1 MLHIVPYYAATLAL
15 LYVWLSFRVIQVRR
29 RAKQAIG
36 SGGVPGLERRM
47 HVHANFA
54 EYAPFALVLLT
65 MAELRGAW
73 GPSLHGLCLLLVAG
87 RCAQAWGGSRTPED
101 FRFRVGGMMA
111 TFAVLICAA
120 LLILV
125 T

>member
-1 MLHIVPYYAATLAL
+1 MLRIVPYYAATLAL

-87 RCAQAWGGSRTPED
+87 RCAHAWGGRARRRTSGS
-101 FRFRVGGMMA
+101 VS
-111 TFAVLICAA
+111 AA
-120 LLILV
+120 
-125 T
+125 

>member
-1 MLHIVPYYAATLAL
+1 MLRIVPYYAAALAL
-15 LYVWLSFRVIQVRR
+15 LFVWLSFRVIQVRR
-29 RAKQAIG
+29 SAKQSIG
-36 SGGVPGLERRM
+36 SGGSADLERRAR
-47 HVHANFA
+47 VHANFA
-54 EYAPFALVLLT
+54 EYTPFALLLLA

-73 GPSLHGLCLLLVAG
+73 GPLLHGLCLLLVTG
-87 RCAQAWGGSRTPED
+87 RCAHAWGVSRTPED

-120 LLILV
+120 VLVLV